1 MTLDAMLLR
10 RLVELL
16 PRFSYRFADEI
27 GLHEGIAQVLSN
39 AGIAFEREHVGG
51 PQDRFDFLI
60 PVGIVIEVKT
70 KGSLSEALRQIARY
84 AARPDVAA
92 VILVTTRFWG
102 AGCLPAA
109 IHGKPIHM
117 VKLRGGAF

>member
-10 RLVELL
+10 RIVELI

-27 GLHEGIAQVLSN
+27 GLHEGIAQVLTDS
-39 AGIAFEREHVGG
+39 GIFFDREYVAG
-51 PQDRFDFLI
+51 PQDRFDFL
-60 PVGIVIEVKT
+60 VASGIVVEAKI
-70 KGSLSEALRQIARY
+70 KGSLPQALRQIARY
-84 AARPDVAA
+84 AARDDVTA

-102 AGCLPAA
+102 SGRLPSV
-109 IHGKPIHM
+109 IHGKPIRL

>member
-10 RLVELL
+10 RVVELL

-27 GLHEGIAQVLSN
+27 GLHEGIEHVLTG
-39 AGIAFEREHVGG
+39 AGIAFDREYVAG

-60 PVGIVIEVKT
+60 PSGIVVEAKI
-70 KGSLSEALRQIARY
+70 KGSLPQALRQIARY
-84 AARPDVAA
+84 AARDDVAA
-92 VILVTTRFWG
+92 VVLVTTRFWG
-102 AGCLPAA
+102 AGSLPSA
-109 IHGKPIHM
+109 IHGKPVHL